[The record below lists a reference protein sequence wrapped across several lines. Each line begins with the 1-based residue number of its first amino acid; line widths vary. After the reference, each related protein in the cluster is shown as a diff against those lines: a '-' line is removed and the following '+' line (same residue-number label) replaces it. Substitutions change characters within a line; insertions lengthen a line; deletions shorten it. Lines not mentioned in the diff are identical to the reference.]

1 MHSTKVHSAE
11 VFLESA
17 KVHSAMPFGFG
28 HGDSAKVNLF
38 GLGQP
43 VALGQDVSA
52 SQSHSAKLIRPG
64 HSDSANQSHSARMF
78 RLSYSANRFR
88 VSSFGFGHIT
98 RTRPDHSESAKL
110 IRPGHSD
117 SARPF
122 GNRPSILRFGQAI
135 RTRPDHSDSA
145 ILFGLGHDTRML
157 VAVAC
162 IHATS
167 PS

>member
-1 MHSTKVHSAE
+1 
-11 VFLESA
+11 
-17 KVHSAMPFGFG
+17 MPFGFG

-52 SQSHSAKLIRPG
+52 ILFGHSIQSQLIRIRPP
-64 HSDSANQSHSARMF
+64 H
-78 RLSYSANRFR
+78 SYSA
-88 VSSFGFGHIT
+88 
-98 RTRPDHSESAKL
+98 RPL
-110 IRPGHSD
+110 G
-117 SARPF
+117 
-122 GNRPSILRFGQAI
+122 LGQTI
-135 RTRPDHSDSA
+135 RTRPFQDDSA

-167 PS
+167 PC